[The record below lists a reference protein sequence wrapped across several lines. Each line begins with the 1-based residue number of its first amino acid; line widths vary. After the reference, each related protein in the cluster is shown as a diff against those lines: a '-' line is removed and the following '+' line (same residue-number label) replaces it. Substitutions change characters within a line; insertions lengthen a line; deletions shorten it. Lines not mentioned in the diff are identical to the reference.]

1 MHIQKILQLSE
12 VRLVAAVAYYEGPA
26 RIIRG
31 VNGRSSGLWPQESGT
46 RYCTTGELNC
56 ATQVSEYVRCPYLC
70 SCIVFEEIPD
80 FCQRAHAPRCH
91 KWGHKVTTRCW
102 ILPY

>member
-46 RYCTTGELNC
+46 RYNGGIELRN
-56 ATQVSEYVRCPYLC
+56 TSFRLRP
-70 SCIVFEEIPD
+70 
-80 FCQRAHAPRCH
+80 
-91 KWGHKVTTRCW
+91 
-102 ILPY
+102 